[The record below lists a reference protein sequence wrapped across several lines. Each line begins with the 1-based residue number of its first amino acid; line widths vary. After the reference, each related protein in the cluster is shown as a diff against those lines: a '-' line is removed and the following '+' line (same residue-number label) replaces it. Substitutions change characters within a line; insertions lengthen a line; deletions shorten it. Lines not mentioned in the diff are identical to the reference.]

1 MTGVTRKVLLIGR
14 IWITPFRQLAD
25 VTSGSRDIK
34 PHNFVIAHYARLK
47 LIDFGCAA
55 PLINSDSRLPRY
67 VAKPYCL
74 VPCGTCDYISP
85 EILQAHEDALF
96 AAEMDGHVEVSMRER
111 GYGCETDWWSLGA
124 VIYELVLGVA
134 PFFSPNIQQT
144 YSRIVQH
151 EVRCKKWPGRL
162 LPYKSFIQGSDI
174 EFDEAIP
181 LSLTLCDL
189 VRRWGA

>member
-1 MTGVTRKVLLIGR
+1 MLI
-14 IWITPFRQLAD
+14 D

-34 PHNFVIAHYARLK
+34 PHNFVITHDARLK

-55 PLINSDSRLPRY
+55 PLIFSGPRLPRY

-96 AAEMDGHVEVSMRER
+96 TAEMDGHVEVSMRER
-111 GYGCETDWWSLGA
+111 GYGCQTDWWSLGA
-124 VIYELVLGVA
+124 VVYELAFGVA
-134 PFFSPNIQQT
+134 PFFAPNIQQT

-151 EVRCKKWPGRL
+151 EVRRNQQPTYAL
-162 LPYKSFIQGSDI
+162 FHKSFVQGSDI
-174 EFDEAIP
+174 EFDEDIP
-181 LSLTLCDL
+181 LSLALCDL
-189 VRRWGA
+189 VRRWGYGTVFLALEC